1 MTLVSN
7 ILQHHTIT
15 TARPARRWDWSASGG
30 SRWVSQQHSLER
42 HHSNM
47 AGGTPASDDP
57 VGGFALRQPC
67 VSGSERPPQHLSH
80 RKWPQPYWGLGG
92 QNELIMLYTVTERPK
107 VDLTQTFQTLQVGI
121 FPGSSRPV
129 PVSEPPARAAGLP
142 PPKQVLAGVG
152 RRQST
157 EIRWSSHFRSSLPE
171 ALRHSTW
178 LWTAA
183 ETLRRAYSAST
194 EE

>member
-67 VSGSERPPQHLSH
+67 VQGPERPPRPLSD
-80 RKWPQPYWGLGG
+80 RERQQPYRRLGG
-92 QNELIMLYTVTERPK
+92 QKSLLLHNKCRTSQK
-107 VDLTQTFQTLQVGI
+107 VDLTRTLQIPQVGVS
-121 FPGSSRPV
+121 PGPSRPV
-129 PVSEPPARAAGLP
+129 LDPERPERARGLLP
-142 PPKQVLAGVG
+142 PKPVLAGVG

-183 ETLRRAYSAST
+183 ETLRRAYSAGT

>member
-30 SRWVSQQHSLER
+30 SRWVSQQHSLEI

-67 VSGSERPPQHLSH
+67 VPSSERPPPSLSGGE
-80 RKWPQPYWGLGG
+80 RQQRYRRLGG
-92 QNELIMLYTVTERPK
+92 QKSLLLLLYAEQGRK
-107 VDLTQTFQTLQVGI
+107 VDLALIFRIPQTGVS
-121 FPGSSRPV
+121 PGSSRPV
-129 PVSEPPARAAGLP
+129 LGSEPPGRAAGLP

-157 EIRWSSHFRSSLPE
+157 PFMCNSHLEGPLPE
-171 ALRHSTW
+171 AL
-178 LWTAA
+178 
-183 ETLRRAYSAST
+183 
-194 EE
+194 